1 MNSRWQTTIGR
12 CRGQERQKYELT
24 IYIVRSHNLVL
35 ILNYS
40 PMNGLLLYIDPGSG
54 SYLLQ
59 MIIAGALAA
68 VFYFKRGW
76 LKVKSYFR
84 KNKKEGEMD
93 DD

>member
-1 MNSRWQTTIGR
+1 
-12 CRGQERQKYELT
+12 
-24 IYIVRSHNLVL
+24 
-35 ILNYS
+35 
-40 PMNGLLLYIDPGSG
+40 MNGLLLYIDPGSG